1 MTHTARR
8 SSGRLT
14 LPYILCLGITLLS
27 ILPANTSA
35 DSRAQSRAEKG
46 HILEVIAPEQ
56 NALVSGTIHVETK
69 VSELKDNADYDVR
82 YQIDGP
88 SGFIYTARQGPY
100 KLFGEEGWD
109 TSTAQAGDYTLH
121 AFFIHNHRCIDFRI
135 IRFSIVKDLTIESV
149 QGVNDGDVLT
159 DPVQVQANIDGGT
172 PSRVV
177 FHLDGPQ
184 TLTSIE
190 RYDPYVMLGDGAVW
204 DVTRFPA
211 GQYTLSVTAYSGSFA
226 ADSITRTFQIAPS
239 DDDGPFPMDPIDT
252 FTEETPTDETP
263 STPRTGDDNPLPTAK
278 SRNFLGMN
286 LAEVTYYTREW
297 VFVDAMK
304 QSRQWLPTYSGGSAP
319 WDSGE
324 SLALNSEGWPILKPG
339 QAAHTITMIDTDG
352 AYPAGYYT
360 CTYEG
365 DGELAFGRDARVI
378 KREGKRITLD
388 VTPTDSGIYLRVDS
402 SNPTNPVRNIKLWLP
417 GFENSESSF
426 HPLYIER
433 LKPFS
438 VIRFMDW
445 ARVNGSNAVTAS
457 DLPDEDYYTQGTDEG
472 VALKYMIELCNELG
486 ADPWFC
492 MPHKADDGYVF
503 SFATQVKEQLRP
515 DLNVYIEWSNE
526 VWNSQFPQHNWVKAK
541 ADGVSL
547 SEGFRRVWA
556 QESIR
561 DFEIWRDVFGS
572 QSDRVI
578 RVAAGQKDNPWVTE
592 KLAEALNGQF
602 DALSCSTY
610 FALTSS
616 QRGLLSSSTTAS
628 RILDLADQEM
638 SRGVRSNY
646 QAHGKLARDWS
657 NKLGRNIPLIAYE
670 GGQHYTAHGGN
681 PPWASAL
688 IDVQSH
694 PRIYQIYLDN
704 MREWENAGG
713 SLFVAFNFVDK
724 PDKWG
729 SWGALDYQDQDLDEA
744 HKYRALLDY
753 KSSTDD

>member
-1 MTHTARR
+1 MSYTAQR
-8 SSGRLT
+8 SSGRLF
-14 LPYILCLGITLLS
+14 LLMFLCLLGA
-27 ILPANTSA
+27 LPSDAPA
-35 DSRAQSRAEKG
+35 DNDIDARAQARAAKG
-46 HILEVIAPEQ
+46 HITEIIAPQ
-56 NALVSGTIHVETK
+56 QHSLVSGKIYVETK
-69 VSELKDNADYDVR
+69 VATFDDDADYDVR

-88 SGFIYTARQGPY
+88 SGFIYTAREAPF
-100 KLFGEEGWD
+100 KLFDGEGWD
-109 TSTAQAGDYTLH
+109 TTNVLPGDYTLH

-135 IRFSIVKDLTIESV
+135 IPFTVFNDLNSESLSGT
-149 QGVNDGDVLT
+149 QNDGVSVPLDFIDENSAT
-159 DPVQVQANIDGGT
+159 EDPTADDLPRS
-172 PSRVV
+172 PSR
-177 FHLDGPQ
+177 G
-184 TLTSIE
+184 
-190 RYDPYVMLGDGAVW
+190 
-204 DVTRFPA
+204 
-211 GQYTLSVTAYSGSFA
+211 
-226 ADSITRTFQIAPS
+226 
-239 DDDGPFPMDPIDT
+239 DDG
-252 FTEETPTDETP
+252 
-263 STPRTGDDNPLPTAK
+263 PLPTAK

-304 QSRQWLPTYSGGSAP
+304 QSRAWLPTRSGGSAP

-324 SLALNSEGWPILKPG
+324 TLALNSNGWPILRDG

-352 AYPAGYYT
+352 AYPAGNYI

-365 DGELAFGRDARVI
+365 DGELAFGRDARVV
-378 KREGKRITLD
+378 KHEGKRITLD
-388 VTPTDSGIYLRVDS
+388 VTPTDSGLYLRIDK
-402 SNPTNPVRNIKLWLP
+402 SNPNNPVRNIKLWLP
-417 GFENSESSF
+417 GFENAESSF

-457 DLPDEDYYTQGTDEG
+457 DLPNPDYYTQGTNEG

-503 SFATQVKEQLRP
+503 RFASQVKEQLRP

-526 VWNSQFPQHNWVKAK
+526 VWNSQFPQHDWVKAR

-556 QESIR
+556 NETNR
-561 DFEIWRDVFGS
+561 DFELWRDVFGS

-578 RVAAGQKDNPWVTE
+578 RVAVGQKDNPWVTE
-592 KLAEALNGQF
+592 QLAEALNGRF
-602 DALSCSTY
+602 DAISCSTY

-616 QRGLLSSSTTAS
+616 QRGLLSSSTSAS
-628 RILDLADQEM
+628 KILDLAAQEM
-638 SRGVRSNY
+638 SRGIRRNY
-646 QAHGKLARDWS
+646 QAHGQLVRDWS
-657 NKLGRNIPLIAYE
+657 NKLGRNIPLIGYE

-681 PPWASAL
+681 PPWARAL
-688 IDVQSH
+688 IDLQSH
-694 PRIYQIYLDN
+694 SRIYQIYLDN
-704 MREWENAGG
+704 MREWEDAGG
-713 SLFVAFNFVDK
+713 SLFTAFNFVDK

-729 SWGALDYQDQDLDEA
+729 SWGALEYQDQDLNEA

-753 KSSTDD
+753 KTRNNRD

>member
-1 MTHTARR
+1 MSHTAPR
-8 SSGRLT
+8 SSGRHL
-14 LPYILCLGITLLS
+14 ILFIICLGLIGLLS
-27 ILPANTSA
+27 IDAAA
-35 DSRAQSRAEKG
+35 DPRAEARAAKG
-46 HILEVIAPEQ
+46 HITEVIAPEQ
-56 NALVSGTIHVETK
+56 HALVSGTIQVETR
-69 VSELKDNADYDVR
+69 VAEFKDGDYDVR

-88 SGFIYTARQGPY
+88 SGFIYTARNAPY
-100 KLFGEEGWD
+100 KLLDGEGWD
-109 TSTAQAGDYTLH
+109 TTNALPGDYTLH
-121 AFFIHNHRCIDFRI
+121 AFYIHNHRCIDFRI
-135 IRFSIVKDLTIESV
+135 IPFSVVNDLTIESV
-149 QGVNDGDVLT
+149 TGVQDGQVLT
-159 DPVQVQANIDGGT
+159 NPVRVQAEIDGGLPT
-172 PSRVV
+172 RVV
-177 FHLDGPQ
+177 FHLDGPK
-184 TLTSIE
+184 TFTSVE
-190 RYDPYVMLGDGAVW
+190 RDAPFVMFGDGHTW
-204 DVTRFPA
+204 DMTGYPV
-211 GQYTLSVTAYSGSFA
+211 GQYTLTVTAYSGSHA
-226 ADSITRTFQIAPS
+226 ADTVTRTFQIAES
-239 DDDGPFPMDPIDT
+239 DGDNPAPID
-252 FTEETPTDETP
+252 FVDVNTPVEVQPDENTY
-263 STPRTGDDNPLPTAK
+263 RTGDDNPLPTAR

-304 QSRQWLPTYSGGSAP
+304 QSREWLPTRSGGTTP

-324 SLALNSEGWPILKPG
+324 SLELNSQGWPILRPG
-339 QAAHTITMIDTDG
+339 QAAHTIALIDADG
-352 AYPAGYYT
+352 AYPAGNYV

-365 DGELAFGRDARVI
+365 EGEIEFGRDARVV

-388 VTPTDSGIYLRVDS
+388 VTPTDGGVYLRIDS
-402 SNPTNPVRNIKLWLP
+402 SNPTNPVRNVRLWMP
-417 GFENSESSF
+417 RFENAESAF
-426 HPLYIER
+426 HPLFIER

-445 ARVNGSNAVTAS
+445 ARTNGSNAVTAS
-457 DLPDEDYYTQGTDEG
+457 DMPNPDYYTQGTTDG

-492 MPHKADDGYVF
+492 MPHKADDGYVAR
-503 SFATQVKEQLRP
+503 FAAQVKEQLRP
-515 DLNVYIEWSNE
+515 DLNVYVEWSNE
-526 VWNSQFPQHNWVKAK
+526 VWNAQFPQHNWVRSR
-541 ADGVSL
+541 ADGVSM
-547 SEGFRRVWA
+547 SDDFFRVWG

-592 KLAEALNGQF
+592 KLAEAHDGRF

-616 QRGLLSSSTTAS
+616 QRGLLSSSTTAGS
-628 RILDLADQEM
+628 ILDLAAQEM
-638 SRGVRSNY
+638 SRGIRRNY
-646 QAHGKLARDWS
+646 QAHGQLVREWS
-657 NKLGRNIPLIAYE
+657 NKLGRQIPLISYE

-681 PPWASAL
+681 PPWARAF

-713 SLFVAFNFVDK
+713 SLFTAFNFVEK

-729 SWGALDYQDQDLDEA
+729 SWGALEYQDQDIDEA

-753 KSSTDD
+753 ESNGD